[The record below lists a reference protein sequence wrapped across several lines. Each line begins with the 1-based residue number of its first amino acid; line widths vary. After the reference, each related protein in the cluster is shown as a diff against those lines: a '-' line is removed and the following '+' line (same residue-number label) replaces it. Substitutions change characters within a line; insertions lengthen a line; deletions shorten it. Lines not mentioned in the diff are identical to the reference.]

1 MDIKIM
7 RAALVFGE
15 RNIEP
20 ENWKPIKDSLRGT
33 IIISLLFWI
42 LLFSTVFVSEDTH
55 IVLDVFTEDT
65 AYVTDDASIES
76 YNEESSADKEL
87 DVLEIVSGVMCFV
100 LDLFVTVVLA
110 RHLCGEDWY
119 NYYWWFIDYV
129 YFLEN

>member
-15 RNIEP
+15 RDIEP
-20 ENWKPIKDSLRGT
+20 ENWKPIKDSLHGT

-55 IVLDVFTEDT
+55 IVLDAFTENT
-65 AYVTDDASIES
+65 AYVTDAAAIES
-76 YNEESSADKEL
+76 SNEESSADKVL
-87 DVLEIVSGVMCFV
+87 DVLEIVGGLMCFV

-119 NYYWWFIDYV
+119 NYYWWFINYV

>member
-7 RAALVFGE
+7 WAALVFGE
-15 RNIEP
+15 HNIEP

-33 IIISLLFWI
+33 TIISLLFWI
-42 LLFSTVFVSEDTH
+42 LLFSTVFVSEDTC
-55 IVLDVFTEDT
+55 IVLDAFTENT
-65 AYVTDDASIES
+65 AYVTDAAAIES
-76 YNEESSADKEL
+76 FNEESSADKVL
-87 DVLEIVSGVMCFV
+87 DVLEIVGGVMCFV

-119 NYYWWFIDYV
+119 NYYWWFIDYA